1 MYKHAAIIVAL
12 LLFVTPYHL
21 VEGQH
26 GGEISHHGDI
36 VNITVTETWDM
47 LNAEEGVQYVIDD
60 RTLGEYFTERID
72 TPHRND
78 KPILFPLQLL
88 EQPLFLNIFTSIFQ
102 NKDIIIYCRSANRS
116 YIGAKLLINN
126 GFQGTIY
133 NMAGG
138 INAWKAAG
146 LPTVTGFGFGA

>member
-1 MYKHAAIIVAL
+1 MYKQVTIVIAL
-12 LLFVTPYHL
+12 LLFATPYHL
-21 VEGQH
+21 VEGQPV
-26 GGEISHHGDI
+26 GELSQQGDI
-36 VNITVTETWDM
+36 INITVAETWDM
-47 LNAEEGVQYVIDD
+47 LNAEQGPQHVIDD
-60 RTLGEYFTERID
+60 RTFSEYFNERID

-88 EQPLFLNIFTSIFQ
+88 EQPLFLNIFTVIFQ

-116 YIGAKLLINN
+116 YIGAKLLIDD

-138 INAWKAAG
+138 INAWKAEG
-146 LPTVTGFGFGA
+146 LPTVKGFGFGS